1 MDFKTIKGV
10 KRIFITL
17 IALIAVVGVMLVVM
31 PLMSQNQKFA
41 QDIAS
46 SQSEESAALE
56 KLNKLKKQKDDIG
69 KVEKMDS
76 DLSAAFPGSANTP
89 GLVGYVSKAAVDA
102 GMSVSNITDLSTGIP
117 TLTASSANAG
127 AVAAAAAPGAS
138 APAAAAPAAGA
149 AGAAPAAGGGSNMA
163 EMTVDISATGSIA
176 QLGQFTTNLTK
187 GERNLLISDFAIS
200 SDGATGES
208 TVKISAKTFIYKS
221 IPTVSEASAA
231 KPADSGAAPAPA
243 GATPVATPPA
253 G

>member
-1 MDFKTIKGV
+1 MDLKTIKGV
-10 KRIFITL
+10 KRLFITL

-41 QDIAS
+41 EDITS
-46 SQSEESAALE
+46 SQSEQAAALE
-56 KLNKLKKQKDDIG
+56 KLNKLKKQKEDIA
-69 KVEKMDS
+69 KVEKMDA
-76 DLSAAFPGSANTP
+76 DLSVAFPGSANTP

-117 TLTASSANAG
+117 TLTASSSNEG
-127 AVAAAAAPGAS
+127 AVAAAPGATPE
-138 APAAAAPAAGA
+138 APATGAAATPGA
-149 AGAAPAAGGGSNMA
+149 AAPAAGGGSNMA
-163 EMTVDISATGSIA
+163 EMTVDISATGSIS

-200 SDGATGES
+200 SDSTTGES
-208 TVKISAKTFIYKS
+208 TVKITAKTFIYKS

-231 KPADSGAAPAPA
+231 KPSDT
-243 GATPVATPPA
+243 GATPTEPTPAATPPA